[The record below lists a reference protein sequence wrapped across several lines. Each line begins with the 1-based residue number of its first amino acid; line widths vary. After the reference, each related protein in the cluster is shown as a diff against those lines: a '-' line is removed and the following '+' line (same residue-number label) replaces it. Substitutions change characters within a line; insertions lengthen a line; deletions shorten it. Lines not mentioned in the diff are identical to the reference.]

1 MANTLK
7 IKRNTWNN
15 STTPTGLAYGE
26 LAWDNAGETLYIG
39 KQTDGGGT
47 VASTKVSTTATT
59 SVKGLASFSSTNFA
73 VAGSGAVTIKDD
85 GVDNAQIANN
95 AVRSAQIQ
103 DNQVA
108 LGTKTTGNYVATV
121 TGGVGI
127 DSSAA
132 TSGEGTTHSLSVDL
146 DELSTVTSVA
156 NNDYIVTVDFQTG
169 NTEKMQLEVIEDKLF
184 AAVSGDIAISSNGTA
199 SISAGSIVTADIAND
214 QVTGD
219 KLSNDITIA
228 NDLIVSG
235 DLTVQGDTTTINTA
249 TLAVEDKDIVIAS
262 GAGSSSA
269 ANNAGIII
277 GSDVASIK
285 YVHSG
290 TKWALNKNT
299 AITGTL
305 AVSSTSAF
313 TGAITASGGFANT
326 TFDGGTF

>member
-15 STTPTGLAYGE
+15 SSTPSGLAYGE

-39 KQTDGGGT
+39 KQTDAGGT
-47 VASTKVSTTATT
+47 VASTKISTEATT
-59 SVKGLASFSSTNFA
+59 SVKGLASFNSANFA
-73 VAGSGAVTIKDD
+73 VSNGDVTIKDL
-85 GVDNAQIANN
+85 GVATAELQDL
-95 AVRSAQIQ
+95 AVTTAKIGN
-103 DNQVA
+103 DAVT
-108 LGTKTTGNYVATV
+108 LGSKTSGNYVASISGG
-121 TGGVGI
+121 TGI
-127 DSSAA
+127 TNLSAA
-132 TSGEGTTHSLSVDL
+132 SEGASHTLSVDL
-146 DELSTVTSVA
+146 DELSTVTSVS

-184 AAVSGDIAISSNGTA
+184 AAVSGDIAISSSGVA

-214 QVTGD
+214 QITGD
-219 KLSNDITIA
+219 KLANDITIA
-228 NDLIVSG
+228 NDLVVSG

-262 GAGSSSA
+262 GASTSSA
-269 ANNAGIII
+269 ANNAGIIV

-299 AITGTL
+299 DITGTL
-305 AVSSTSAF
+305 AVSSTSTF
-313 TGAITASGGFANT
+313 TGAITASGGFTNS

>member
-15 STTPTGLAYGE
+15 SSTPSGLSYGE

-47 VASTKVSTTATT
+47 VSSVKVSTVATT
-59 SVKGLASFSSTNFA
+59 SVKGLASFNSANFA
-73 VAGSGAVTIKDD
+73 VSNGDVTIKNL
-85 GVDNAQIANN
+85 GVATAELQDL
-95 AVRSAQIQ
+95 AVTTAKIGN
-103 DNQVA
+103 DAVT
-108 LGTKTTGNYVATV
+108 LGSKTSGNYVAAI
-121 TGGVGI
+121 TGGTGI
-127 DSSAA
+127 TNVSAA
-132 TSGEGTTHSLSVDL
+132 SEGASHTLSVNL

-184 AAVSGDIAISSNGTA
+184 AAVSGDIAISSSGTA

-219 KLSNDITIA
+219 KLANDITIA
-228 NDLIVSG
+228 NDLISG

-262 GAGSSSA
+262 GASDSSA
-269 ANNAGIII
+269 ANNAGIIV

-299 AITGTL
+299 DITGTL

>member
-39 KQTDGGGT
+39 KQTDAGGT
-47 VASTKVSTTATT
+47 VASTKISTEATT
-59 SVKGLASFSSTNFA
+59 SVKGLASFNSANFA
-73 VAGSGAVTIKDD
+73 VSNGDVTIKNL
-85 GVDNAQIANN
+85 GVATAELQDL
-95 AVRSAQIQ
+95 AVTTAKIGN
-103 DNQVA
+103 DAVT
-108 LGTKTTGNYVATV
+108 LGSKTSGNYVATI

-156 NNDYIVTVDFQTG
+156 NNDYIVTVDFATG

-219 KLSNDITIA
+219 KLANDITIA

-299 AITGTL
+299 DITGTL
-305 AVSSTSAF
+305 AVSSTSTF

>member
-15 STTPTGLAYGE
+15 STTPSGLAYGE

-39 KQTDGGGT
+39 KQTDSGGT
-47 VASTKVSTTATT
+47 VSSVKVSTEATT
-59 SVKGLASFSSTNFA
+59 SVKGLASFNSANFA
-73 VAGSGAVTIKDD
+73 VSNGNVTIKNL
-85 GVDNAQIANN
+85 GVATAELQDL
-95 AVRSAQIQ
+95 AVTTAKIGN
-103 DNQVA
+103 DAVT
-108 LGTKTTGNYVATV
+108 LGSKTSGNYVAAI
-121 TGGVGI
+121 TGGTGI
-127 DSSAA
+127 TNVSAA
-132 TSGEGTTHSLSVDL
+132 SEGASHTLSVNL

-156 NNDYIVTVDFQTG
+156 NNDYIVTVDFATG

-184 AAVSGDIAISSNGTA
+184 AAVSGDIAISSSGVA

-219 KLSNDITIA
+219 KLANDITIA

-262 GAGSSSA
+262 GASDSSA

>member
-15 STTPTGLAYGE
+15 STTPSGLAYGE

-39 KQTDGGGT
+39 KQTDSGGT

-59 SVKGLASFSSTNFA
+59 SVKGLASFNSANFA
-73 VAGSGAVTIKDD
+73 VSNGDVTIKNL
-85 GVDNAQIANN
+85 GVATAELQDL
-95 AVRSAQIQ
+95 AVTTAKIGN
-103 DNQVA
+103 DAVT
-108 LGTKTTGNYVATV
+108 LGSKTSGNYVAAI
-121 TGGVGI
+121 TGGTGI
-127 DSSAA
+127 TNVSAA
-132 TSGEGTTHSLSVDL
+132 SEGASHTLSVNL

-169 NTEKMQLEVIEDKLF
+169 NTEKMQLEVIENKLF
-184 AAVSGDIAISSNGTA
+184 AAVSGDIAISSSGTA

-219 KLSNDITIA
+219 KLANDITIA

-262 GAGSSSA
+262 GASDSSA
-269 ANNAGIII
+269 ANNAGIIV
-277 GSDVASIK
+277 GSNVASIK

-290 TKWALNKNT
+290 TKWALDKNT

>member
-15 STTPTGLAYGE
+15 STTPSGLAYGE

-39 KQTDGGGT
+39 KQTDSGGT

-59 SVKGLASFSSTNFA
+59 SVKGLASFNSANFA
-73 VAGSGAVTIKDD
+73 VSNGDVTIKNL
-85 GVDNAQIANN
+85 GVATAELQDL
-95 AVRSAQIQ
+95 AVTTAKIGN
-103 DNQVA
+103 DAVT
-108 LGTKTTGNYVATV
+108 LGSKTSGNYVAAI
-121 TGGVGI
+121 TGGTGI
-127 DSSAA
+127 TNVSAA
-132 TSGEGTTHSLSVDL
+132 SEGASHTLSVNL

-184 AAVSGDIAISSNGTA
+184 AAVSGDITISSSGTA
-199 SISAGSIVTADIAND
+199 SISAGSIITTDIAND

-219 KLSNDITIA
+219 KLANDITIA

-262 GAGSSSA
+262 GASDSSA
-269 ANNAGIII
+269 ANNAGIIV
-277 GSDVASIK
+277 GSNVASIK

-290 TKWALNKNT
+290 TKWALDKNT

>member
-15 STTPTGLAYGE
+15 STTPSGLAYDE

-39 KQTDGGGT
+39 KQTDSGGT
-47 VASTKVSTTATT
+47 VSSVKVSTEATT
-59 SVKGLASFSSTNFA
+59 SVKGLASFNSANFA
-73 VAGSGAVTIKDD
+73 VSNGNVTIKNL
-85 GVDNAQIANN
+85 GVATAELQDL
-95 AVRSAQIQ
+95 AVTTAKIGN
-103 DNQVA
+103 DAVT
-108 LGTKTTGNYVATV
+108 LGSKTSGNYVAAI
-121 TGGVGI
+121 TGGTGI
-127 DSSAA
+127 TNVSAA
-132 TSGEGTTHSLSVDL
+132 SEGASHTLSVNL

-156 NNDYIVTVDFQTG
+156 NNDYIVTVDFATG

-184 AAVSGDIAISSNGTA
+184 AAVSGDIAINSSGVA

-219 KLSNDITIA
+219 KLANDITIA

-262 GAGSSSA
+262 GASDSSA

>member
-15 STTPTGLAYGE
+15 SSTPSGLAYGE

-39 KQTDGGGT
+39 KQTDSGGT
-47 VASTKVSTTATT
+47 VASTKISTEATT
-59 SVKGLASFSSTNFA
+59 SVKGLASFNSANFA
-73 VAGSGAVTIKDD
+73 VSNGDVTIKDL
-85 GVDNAQIANN
+85 GVATAELQDL
-95 AVRSAQIQ
+95 AVTTAKIGN
-103 DNQVA
+103 DAVT
-108 LGTKTTGNYVATV
+108 LGSKTSGNYVASISGG
-121 TGGVGI
+121 TGI
-127 DSSAA
+127 TNLSAA
-132 TSGEGTTHSLSVDL
+132 SEGASHTLSVNL
-146 DELSTVTSVA
+146 DELSTVTSVS
-156 NNDYIVTVDFQTG
+156 NNDYIVTVDFATG

-184 AAVSGDIAISSNGTA
+184 AAVSGDIAISSSGVA

-214 QVTGD
+214 QITGD
-219 KLSNDITIA
+219 KLANDITIA

-249 TLAVEDKDIVIAS
+249 TLAVEDNDIVIAS
-262 GAGSSSA
+262 GASTSSA

-277 GSDVASIK
+277 GSDIASIK

-299 AITGTL
+299 DITGTL
-305 AVSSTSAF
+305 AVSSTSTF

>member
-15 STTPTGLAYGE
+15 STTPSGLAYGE

-39 KQTDGGGT
+39 KQTDSGGT

-59 SVKGLASFSSTNFA
+59 SVKGLASFNSANFA
-73 VAGSGAVTIKDD
+73 VSNGDVTIKNL
-85 GVDNAQIANN
+85 GVATAELQDL
-95 AVRSAQIQ
+95 AVTTAKIGN
-103 DNQVA
+103 DAVT
-108 LGTKTTGNYVATV
+108 LGSKTSGNYVAAI
-121 TGGVGI
+121 TGGTGI
-127 DSSAA
+127 TNVSAA
-132 TSGEGTTHSLSVDL
+132 SEGASHTLSVNL

-169 NTEKMQLEVIEDKLF
+169 NTEKMQLEVIENKLF
-184 AAVSGDIAISSNGTA
+184 AAVSGDIAISSSGTA
-199 SISAGSIVTADIAND
+199 SISAGSIITTDIAND

-219 KLSNDITIA
+219 KLANDITIA

-262 GAGSSSA
+262 GASDSTA
-269 ANNAGIII
+269 ANNAGIIV
-277 GSDVASIK
+277 GSNVASIK

-290 TKWALNKNT
+290 TKWALDKNT

>member
-15 STTPTGLAYGE
+15 STTPSGLAYGE

-39 KQTDGGGT
+39 KQTDSGGT

-59 SVKGLASFSSTNFA
+59 SVKGLASFNSANFA
-73 VAGSGAVTIKDD
+73 VSNGDVTIKNL
-85 GVDNAQIANN
+85 GVATAELQDL
-95 AVRSAQIQ
+95 AVTTAKIGN
-103 DNQVA
+103 DAVT
-108 LGTKTTGNYVATV
+108 LGSKTSGNYVAAI
-121 TGGVGI
+121 TGGTGI
-127 DSSAA
+127 TNVSAA
-132 TSGEGTTHSLSVDL
+132 SEGASHTLSVNL

-184 AAVSGDIAISSNGTA
+184 AAVSGDIAISSSGTA

-219 KLSNDITIA
+219 KLANDITIA

-262 GAGSSSA
+262 GASDSSA
-269 ANNAGIII
+269 ANNAGIIV
-277 GSDVASIK
+277 GSNVASIK

-290 TKWALNKNT
+290 TKWALDKNT

>member
-47 VASTKVSTTATT
+47 IASTKISTTATT
-59 SVKGLASFSSTNFA
+59 SVKGLASFSSGNFA
-73 VAGSGAVTIKDD
+73 VSNGAVTIKDD
-85 GVDNAQIANN
+85 GVDSAQIADNAIVAALVANN
-95 AVRSAQIQ
+95 S
-103 DNQVA
+103 VA
-108 LGTKTTGNYVATV
+108 LGTKTTGDYVSTI
-121 TGGVGI
+121 TGGTGI
-127 DSSAA
+127 DSNGA
-132 TSGEGTTHSLSVDL
+132 TSGEGVAHSLSLDLNELGTETTIAQADFIAMVDATDSGSQKITFSNL
-146 DELSTVTSVA
+146 EDQ
-156 NNDYIVTVDFQTG
+156 IFG
-169 NTEKMQLEVIEDKLF
+169 N
-184 AAVSGDIAISSNGTA
+184 VSGDIAIAAGGTA
-199 SISAGSIVTADIAND
+199 SIAAGSIVTADIAND

-269 ANNAGIII
+269 ANNAGIIV

-299 AITGTL
+299 DITGTL
-305 AVSSTSAF
+305 AVSSTSTF

>member
-15 STTPTGLAYGE
+15 STTPSGLAYGE

-39 KQTDGGGT
+39 KQTDSGGT

-59 SVKGLASFSSTNFA
+59 SVKGLASFNSANFA
-73 VAGSGAVTIKDD
+73 VSNGDVTIKNL
-85 GVDNAQIANN
+85 GVATAELQDL
-95 AVRSAQIQ
+95 AVTTAKIGN
-103 DNQVA
+103 DAVT
-108 LGTKTTGNYVATV
+108 LGSKTSGNYVAAI
-121 TGGVGI
+121 TGGTGI
-127 DSSAA
+127 TNVSAA
-132 TSGEGTTHSLSVDL
+132 SEGASHTLSVNL

-184 AAVSGDIAISSNGTA
+184 AAVSGDITISSSGTA
-199 SISAGSIVTADIAND
+199 SISAGSIITTDIAND

-219 KLSNDITIA
+219 KLANDITIA

-262 GAGSSSA
+262 GASDSTA
-269 ANNAGIII
+269 ANNAGIIV
-277 GSDVASIK
+277 GSNVASIK

-290 TKWALNKNT
+290 TKWALDKNT

>member
-15 STTPTGLAYGE
+15 SSTPSGLAYGE

-39 KQTDGGGT
+39 KQTDAGGT
-47 VASTKVSTTATT
+47 VASTKISTEATT
-59 SVKGLASFSSTNFA
+59 SVKGLASFNSANFA
-73 VAGSGAVTIKDD
+73 VSNGDVTIKDL
-85 GVDNAQIANN
+85 GVATAELQDL
-95 AVRSAQIQ
+95 AVTTAKIGN
-103 DNQVA
+103 DAVT
-108 LGTKTTGNYVATV
+108 LGSKTSGNYVASISGG
-121 TGGVGI
+121 TGI
-127 DSSAA
+127 TNLSAA
-132 TSGEGTTHSLSVDL
+132 SEGASHTLSVDL
-146 DELSTVTSVA
+146 DELSTVTSVS

-184 AAVSGDIAISSNGTA
+184 AAVSGDIAISSSGVA

-214 QVTGD
+214 QITGD
-219 KLSNDITIA
+219 KLANDITIA
-228 NDLIVSG
+228 NDLVVSG

-262 GAGSSSA
+262 GASTSSA

-299 AITGTL
+299 DITGTL
-305 AVSSTSAF
+305 AVSSTSTF

>member
-15 STTPTGLAYGE
+15 SSTPSGLAYGE

-39 KQTDGGGT
+39 KQTDAGGT
-47 VASTKVSTTATT
+47 VASTKISTEATT
-59 SVKGLASFSSTNFA
+59 SVKGLASFSSANFA
-73 VAGSGAVTIKDD
+73 VSNGAVTIKDD
-85 GVDNAQIANN
+85 GVDSAQIADNAIVAALVANN
-95 AVRSAQIQ
+95 SI
-103 DNQVA
+103 A
-108 LGTKTTGNYVATV
+108 LGTKTTGNYVATI

-184 AAVSGDIAISSNGTA
+184 SAVSGDIAINSSGVA

-214 QVTGD
+214 QITGD
-219 KLSNDITIA
+219 KLANDITIA
-228 NDLIVSG
+228 NDLVVSG

-262 GAGSSSA
+262 GASTSSA

-299 AITGTL
+299 DITGTL
-305 AVSSTSAF
+305 AVSSTSTF
-313 TGAITASGGFANT
+313 TGAITASGGFTNT

>member
-15 STTPTGLAYGE
+15 SSTPSGLAYGE

-39 KQTDGGGT
+39 KQTDSGGT
-47 VASTKVSTTATT
+47 VASTKISTEATT
-59 SVKGLASFSSTNFA
+59 SVKGLASFNSANFA
-73 VAGSGAVTIKDD
+73 VSNGDVTIKDL
-85 GVDNAQIANN
+85 GVATAELQDL
-95 AVRSAQIQ
+95 AVTTAKIGN
-103 DNQVA
+103 DAVT
-108 LGTKTTGNYVATV
+108 LGSKTSGNYVASISGG
-121 TGGVGI
+121 TGI
-127 DSSAA
+127 TNLSAA
-132 TSGEGTTHSLSVDL
+132 SEGASHTLSVNL
-146 DELSTVTSVA
+146 DELSTVTSVS
-156 NNDYIVTVDFQTG
+156 NNDYIVTVDFATG

-184 AAVSGDIAISSNGTA
+184 AAVSGDIAISSSGVA

-214 QVTGD
+214 QITGD
-219 KLSNDITIA
+219 KLANDITIA

-262 GAGSSSA
+262 GASTSSA

-299 AITGTL
+299 DITGTL
-305 AVSSTSAF
+305 AVSSTSTF

>member
-15 STTPTGLAYGE
+15 STTPSGLAYGE

-39 KQTDGGGT
+39 KQTDSGGT

-59 SVKGLASFSSTNFA
+59 SVKGLASFNSANFA
-73 VAGSGAVTIKDD
+73 VSNGDVTIKNL
-85 GVDNAQIANN
+85 GVATAELQDL
-95 AVRSAQIQ
+95 AVTTAKIGN
-103 DNQVA
+103 DAVT
-108 LGTKTTGNYVATV
+108 LGSKTSGNYVAAI
-121 TGGVGI
+121 TGGTGI
-127 DSSAA
+127 TNVSAA
-132 TSGEGTTHSLSVDL
+132 SEGASHTLSVNL

-184 AAVSGDIAISSNGTA
+184 AAVSGDIAISSSGTA

-219 KLSNDITIA
+219 KLANDITIA

-262 GAGSSSA
+262 GASDSSA
-269 ANNAGIII
+269 ANNAGIIV
-277 GSDVASIK
+277 GSNVASIK

-290 TKWALNKNT
+290 TKWALDKNT
-299 AITGTL
+299 DITGTL

>member
-15 STTPTGLAYGE
+15 SSTPSGLSYGE

-47 VASTKVSTTATT
+47 VSSVKVSTVATT
-59 SVKGLASFSSTNFA
+59 SVKGLASFNSANFA
-73 VAGSGAVTIKDD
+73 VSNGDVTIKNL
-85 GVDNAQIANN
+85 GVATAELQDL
-95 AVRSAQIQ
+95 AVTTAKIGN
-103 DNQVA
+103 DAVT
-108 LGTKTTGNYVATV
+108 LGSKTSGNYVAAI
-121 TGGVGI
+121 TGGTGI
-127 DSSAA
+127 TNVSAA
-132 TSGEGTTHSLSVDL
+132 SEGASHTLSVNL

-184 AAVSGDIAISSNGTA
+184 AAVSGDIAISSSGTA

-219 KLSNDITIA
+219 KLANDITIA

-262 GAGSSSA
+262 GASDSSA
-269 ANNAGIII
+269 ANNAGIIV

-299 AITGTL
+299 DITGTL

>member
-15 STTPTGLAYGE
+15 STTPSGLAYGE

-39 KQTDGGGT
+39 KQTDSGGT

-59 SVKGLASFSSTNFA
+59 SVKGLASFNSANFA
-73 VAGSGAVTIKDD
+73 VSNGDVTIKNL
-85 GVDNAQIANN
+85 GVATAELQDL
-95 AVRSAQIQ
+95 AVTTAKIGN
-103 DNQVA
+103 DAVT
-108 LGTKTTGNYVATV
+108 LGSKTSGNYVAAI
-121 TGGVGI
+121 TGGTGI
-127 DSSAA
+127 TNVSAA
-132 TSGEGTTHSLSVDL
+132 SEGASHTLSVNL

-184 AAVSGDIAISSNGTA
+184 AAVSGDITISSSGTA

-219 KLSNDITIA
+219 KLANDITIA

-262 GAGSSSA
+262 GASDSSA
-269 ANNAGIII
+269 ANNAGIIV
-277 GSDVASIK
+277 GSNVASIK

-290 TKWALNKNT
+290 TKWALDKNT

>member
-15 STTPTGLAYGE
+15 STTPSGLAYGE

-39 KQTDGGGT
+39 KQTDSGGT

-59 SVKGLASFSSTNFA
+59 SVKGLASFNSANFA
-73 VAGSGAVTIKDD
+73 VSNGDVTIKNL
-85 GVDNAQIANN
+85 GVATAELQDL
-95 AVRSAQIQ
+95 AVTTAKIGN
-103 DNQVA
+103 DAVT
-108 LGTKTTGNYVATV
+108 LGSKTSGNYVAAI
-121 TGGVGI
+121 TGGTGI
-127 DSSAA
+127 TNVSAA
-132 TSGEGTTHSLSVDL
+132 SEGASHTLSVNL

-184 AAVSGDIAISSNGTA
+184 AAVSGDIAISSSGTA

-219 KLSNDITIA
+219 KLANDITIA

-262 GAGSSSA
+262 GASDSTA
-269 ANNAGIII
+269 ANNAGIIV
-277 GSDVASIK
+277 GSNVASIK

-290 TKWALNKNT
+290 TKWALDKNT

>member
-15 STTPTGLAYGE
+15 SSTPSGLSYGE

-47 VASTKVSTTATT
+47 VSSVKVSTEATT
-59 SVKGLASFSSTNFA
+59 SVKGLASFNSANFA
-73 VAGSGAVTIKDD
+73 VSNGDVTIKNL
-85 GVDNAQIANN
+85 GVATAELQDL
-95 AVRSAQIQ
+95 AVTTAKIGN
-103 DNQVA
+103 DAVT
-108 LGTKTTGNYVATV
+108 LGSKTSGNYVAAI
-121 TGGVGI
+121 TGGTGI
-127 DSSAA
+127 TNVSAA
-132 TSGEGTTHSLSVDL
+132 SEGASHTLSVNL

-156 NNDYIVTVDFQTG
+156 NNDYIVTVDFATG
-169 NTEKMQLEVIEDKLF
+169 NTEKMQLEVIENKLF
-184 AAVSGDIAISSNGTA
+184 AAVSGDIAISSSGVA

-219 KLSNDITIA
+219 KLANDITIA

-262 GAGSSSA
+262 GASDSSA